1 VKGGAPLPATN
12 DKLPMT
18 EVPFG
23 YREALAQVIA
33 ELAESEAKRLEA
45 ERADWRA
52 RYQGRSVLLD
62 QRGLAL
68 AA

>member
-1 VKGGAPLPATN
+1 MPATSN
-12 DKLPMT
+12 GFPTT
-18 EVPFG
+18 EAAFG

-45 ERADWRA
+45 ERAAWRA
-52 RYQGRSVLLD
+52 HYHGRSLLLD

>member
-1 VKGGAPLPATN
+1 
-12 DKLPMT
+12 MT

-23 YREALAQVIA
+23 YREALARVIA

-45 ERADWRA
+45 ERAVWRA
-52 RYQGRSVLLD
+52 RYHGRSLLLD